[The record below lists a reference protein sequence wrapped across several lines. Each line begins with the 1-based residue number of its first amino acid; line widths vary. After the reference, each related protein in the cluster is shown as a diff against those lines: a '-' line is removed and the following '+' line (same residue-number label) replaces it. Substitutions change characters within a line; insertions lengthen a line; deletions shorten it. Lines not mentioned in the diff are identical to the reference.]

1 MDQQVA
7 LVTGASRGIGRATS
21 EWLAKQGFNIVGLA
35 RSAGEGSFPGTL
47 VSCDLTDSAAT
58 NAVLEDLVKEFE
70 VSVVVN
76 NFGVTSKQAL
86 GAIDPAELL
95 RVFDQTVR
103 VALEVTQRFVV
114 GMKARRYGRIVN
126 VASRTIGGSAER
138 SVYSAAKSALV
149 GCTKSWALEL
159 AEHGVTVNAVAPG
172 PIETEM
178 FRRSRPAGSD
188 DEMRLIAN
196 IPMRRLGQP
205 TEIGATIAFLASREA
220 GFITGQVIGVDGGG
234 SISGR

>member
-1 MDQQVA
+1 MYRQVA

-21 EWLAKQGFNIVGLA
+21 QWLADHGFAVVGLA
-35 RSAGEGSFPGTL
+35 RSTGEGVFPGTL
-47 VSCDLTDSAAT
+47 VSCDLTDPAAT
-58 NAVLEDLVKEFE
+58 KAALDDLSKRFE
-70 VSVVVN
+70 VSVLVN
-76 NFGVTSKQAL
+76 NFGVTSKQEL
-86 GAIDPAELL
+86 GAIDSAELL
-95 RVFDQTVR
+95 RVFDLTVR
-103 VALEVTQRFVV
+103 VALEVTQQFVG
-114 GMKARRYGRIVN
+114 GMKAREYGRIVN
-126 VASRTIGGSAER
+126 VASRTIGGSVMR

-178 FRRSRPAGSD
+178 FRRSRPAGGE
-188 DEMRLIAN
+188 DERRLLSN
-196 IPMRRLGQP
+196 IPMRRLGRP
-205 TEIGATIAFLASREA
+205 MEIGATIGFLASREA